1 MRNFNH
7 VILDFESHK
16 AYNTSKYWVSNI
28 LQPNTPGLVFVN
40 SIDMFSKFSDTKKL
54 KNFSHSYKKMTLKY
68 SASSDV
74 YNTVPE
80 RVADFSHLYSVT
92 PAQST
97 FEFDSE
103 AFRENKAYRN
113 HVLAK
118 VAKGDSTV
126 TNKSSLTFGKLIGVL
141 TFSATN
147 SNVFSS
153 SHNVTNVNFLR
164 KERLYTKL
172 KYSRSPAYD
181 IVSGGSAALLAA
193 FLGFLISEKYG
204 FEMVDSG
211 DFYFLFMYLVFI
223 SFSVRPL
230 LTTLDSSDSASS
242 IFSLKP
248 VATYFLNLV
257 YLLLK
262 KLK

>member
-1 MRNFNH
+1 M
-7 VILDFESHK
+7 S
-16 AYNTSKYWVSNI
+16 W
-28 LQPNTPGLVFVN
+28 QGLG
-40 SIDMFSKFSDTKKL
+40 
-54 KNFSHSYKKMTLKY
+54 
-68 SASSDV
+68 
-74 YNTVPE
+74 
-80 RVADFSHLYSVT
+80 SVLG
-92 PAQST
+92 
-97 FEFDSE
+97 DDLGI
-103 AFRENKAYRN
+103 
-113 HVLAK
+113 VLGMSWA
-118 VAKGDSTV
+118 
-126 TNKSSLTFGKLIGVL
+126 
-141 TFSATN
+141 
-147 SNVFSS
+147 
-153 SHNVTNVNFLR
+153 
-164 KERLYTKL
+164 
-172 KYSRSPAYD
+172 AYD